1 MSRQQR
7 ESWHEGNEKGRV
19 EKVGLT
25 MGGMSET
32 GYGCCGGPRRREK
45 KRNKRCVET

>member
-1 MSRQQR
+1 MRR
-7 ESWHEGNEKGRV
+7 WHEGNEKGRV

-32 GYGCCGGPRRREK
+32 EYGCCGGQKRQEK
-45 KRNKRCVET
+45 KRNRRCVET

>member
-7 ESWHEGNEKGRV
+7 ESWHEGNEKGHV

-25 MGGMSET
+25 MSDMSET
-32 GYGCCGGPRRREK
+32 GYVCCGGQGRQEK
-45 KRNKRCVET
+45 KRNRCVET